1 MYGIYGI
8 IGGILMVNVT
18 IYTIHGS
25 YGYVHIYFIPF
36 LGKPI
41 SHNLALSLR
50 FTNCCK
56 FIHPTNASSWSFA
69 GSLGMKDMSSLAISL
84 KTNPK
89 SCHLDICRIQKTA
102 VSAQTCCTS
111 HHNRHLNSLSLST
124 TRHQAW
130 TRRSDHRKP
139 YLKATLVLWRPPP
152 FGSWMVVI
160 PPQVTKPKDIYIYI
174 DLHSQHLRP
183 GVDDES

>member
-1 MYGIYGI
+1 
-8 IGGILMVNVT
+8 MVNVT

-56 FIHPTNASSWSFA
+56 FLHPTNASSWSFA

-130 TRRSDHRKP
+130 TRRS
-139 YLKATLVLWRPPP
+139 RPPETL
-152 FGSWMVVI
+152 
-160 PPQVTKPKDIYIYI
+160 PQSHTGTMKASALRILDGGNSTPGHQTHRYIYI
-174 DLHSQHLRP
+174 
-183 GVDDES
+183 

>member
-1 MYGIYGI
+1 MLHLSAIANARTKVPLINRWILGIPYPIGSMYGIYGI

-56 FIHPTNASSWSFA
+56 FLHPTNASSWSFA

-139 YLKATLVLWRPPP
+139 YLKATLVL
-152 FGSWMVVI
+152 
-160 PPQVTKPKDIYIYI
+160 
-174 DLHSQHLRP
+174 
-183 GVDDES
+183 